1 MLLYLHVFQS
11 AITHVIML
19 LQIEM
24 KLNEI
29 YPVHEYMISDF
40 RQGSRDGTLG
50 ATCGVCWL
58 KIWHV
63 HWEHRL
69 QWVYQLGGN
78 LGN

>member
-1 MLLYLHVFQS
+1 MFLYLHVFQS

-29 YPVHEYMISDF
+29 FTVHEYTISDYH
-40 RQGSRDGTLG
+40 QGSRDGTLR
-50 ATCGVCWL
+50 ATCRVCWL
-58 KIWHV
+58 KISHV
-63 HWEHRL
+63 HWKHRL
-69 QWVYQLGGN
+69 QWIYQSGGN